1 LKGLVKYMKKL
12 KLFVIFT
19 FVLCALMF
27 KFSTSELV
35 SGQAG
40 LPAPTN
46 FSATDN
52 IYNNKVGLYWDT
64 MRGAVNYR
72 IFRNTTNN
80 SETATDIGTT
90 QANFFFDTTAINGQ
104 TFFYWVR
111 SENGNVPS
119 PFSSPDTGVRANTN
133 NQGPIPPLEPPSLG
147 PAQNPM
153 TASKAALGK
162 VLFWEEQMSSTKTV
176 SCGSCHSAGTGGTDP
191 RSLVTMF
198 NSTNAGF
205 DNVFNTADDV
215 VGSRGVP
222 LSNADGTYSLS
233 SNFGLNDQ
241 VTSRKSSSHINAVY
255 SPLLFW
261 DGRATGQFRDPITNA
276 VLINA
281 GAALEN
287 QAVGPVINTT
297 EMAHNGRNWIE
308 ASNQIN
314 SSKPLALATNVP
326 SALQTWINNR
336 TYPELFLEAFGTNE
350 VTPARI
356 AMAIASYERTL
367 FSDQTPFDLANAGIQ
382 SLPQQQQNGRNI
394 FVNIQ
399 CATCH
404 AGSLMTDNTFRNIG
418 LRPSVEDTGRFQVTG
433 NNGNI
438 GQFKVPGLRNVGLRT
453 SFMHNGR
460 LATLED
466 VVAFYNRGGDFRN
479 EPSFAANLV
488 QPRGLSATQQADLV
502 RFLRNALTDPRV
514 ANQLPPFDKPTLY
527 AESNRVPQITGTGTA
542 GSNGQ
547 IPQPMAIEPPIVG
560 NDSFTVAV
568 TNALGGANAVLVI
581 NSTDPGTSAIPT
593 TGSFTRQTLTLQGN
607 GAGNGFGSISLPIPN
622 NAALVGQT
630 FFGRWYVTDAGS
642 ANGFSVS
649 PAFRFTVF
657 GEATAVT
664 RKTRSDFD
672 GDGKTDVS
680 VFRPSLGDWFVSK
693 SSDNGF
699 TSIHFGNGTDVI
711 TPEDFDGDGKTDY
724 AVFRDGI
731 WYVQRSRDGF
741 ISMPFG
747 TIGDKPQA
755 GDYDGDGKADFAVYR
770 PSDGIWYV
778 QRSRDGFF
786 AIQFGISSDKPVA
799 SDYDGDGKTD
809 VAVYRDGVWYVQRS
823 RDGFWAAAFGLADD
837 KPVFGD
843 YDGDGKTDV
852 AVYRPS
858 TGFWFYLRSTDLS
871 FGAVPFGISTDQP
884 TPGDFDG
891 DGKFDYAV
899 YRASEGNWYILNN
912 ATGAFRSQNF
922 GINEDKAVPN
932 SFVP

>member
-1 LKGLVKYMKKL
+1 
-12 KLFVIFT
+12 
-19 FVLCALMF
+19 
-27 KFSTSELV
+27 
-35 SGQAG
+35 
-40 LPAPTN
+40 
-46 FSATDN
+46 
-52 IYNNKVGLYWDT
+52 
-64 MRGAVNYR
+64 
-72 IFRNTTNN
+72 
-80 SETATDIGTT
+80 
-90 QANFFFDTTAINGQ
+90 
-104 TFFYWVR
+104 
-111 SENGNVPS
+111 
-119 PFSSPDTGVRANTN
+119 
-133 NQGPIPPLEPPSLG
+133 
-147 PAQNPM
+147 
-153 TASKAALGK
+153 
-162 VLFWEEQMSSTKTV
+162 
-176 SCGSCHSAGTGGTDP
+176 
-191 RSLVTMF
+191 
-198 NSTNAGF
+198 
-205 DNVFNTADDV
+205 
-215 VGSRGVP
+215 
-222 LSNADGTYSLS
+222 
-233 SNFGLNDQ
+233 
-241 VTSRKSSSHINAVY
+241 
-255 SPLLFW
+255 
-261 DGRATGQFRDPITNA
+261 
-276 VLINA
+276 
-281 GAALEN
+281 
-287 QAVGPVINTT
+287 
-297 EMAHNGRNWIE
+297 
-308 ASNQIN
+308 
-314 SSKPLALATNVP
+314 
-326 SALQTWINNR
+326 
-336 TYPELFLEAFGTNE
+336 
-350 VTPARI
+350 
-356 AMAIASYERTL
+356 
-367 FSDQTPFDLANAGIQ
+367 
-382 SLPQQQQNGRNI
+382 
-394 FVNIQ
+394 
-399 CATCH
+399 
-404 AGSLMTDNTFRNIG
+404 
-418 LRPSVEDTGRFQVTG
+418 
-433 NNGNI
+433 
-438 GQFKVPGLRNVGLRT
+438 
-453 SFMHNGR
+453 
-460 LATLED
+460 
-466 VVAFYNRGGDFRN
+466 
-479 EPSFAANLV
+479 
-488 QPRGLSATQQADLV
+488 
-502 RFLRNALTDPRV
+502 V

-527 AESNRVPQITGTGTA
+527 AESNRVPQITGTGTT

-560 NDSFTVAV
+560 NDSFTGAV

-581 NSTDPGTSAIPT
+581 NSTDPGTSAIPAS
-593 TGSFTRQTLTLQGN
+593 GSFTRQTLTLQGN
-607 GAGNGFGSISLPIPN
+607 GAGNGFGSISLQIPN

-642 ANGFSVS
+642 ASGFSVS

-657 GEATAVT
+657 GEATAVP

-680 VFRPSLGDWFVSK
+680 VFRPSVGDWFVSK

-755 GDYDGDGKADFAVYR
+755 GDYDGDGIADFAVYR
-770 PSDGIWYV
+770 PSVSTWYV

-891 DGKFDYAV
+891 DGKFDFAV